1 MAKFDYKKW
10 VTENKR
16 GLLNEQT
23 YQQILVPGTT
33 YRLRGC
39 DEMTGMMSCLPDSF
53 FGGSPVPVGH
63 TFTLGFPPQPGNQG
77 GVKNV
82 YVQEVV
88 APCQWYV
95 PSPNAPLNPFPV
107 NPPTEAHIAPGPL
120 DSCPNNP
127 NAIISDPV
135 DEDFV
140 CYGCH
145 PTLNQIAT
153 TITAFSSADENGV
166 CGTVNFSSPGEDPS
180 IVTFYDDVN
189 HPQLEGCGA
198 DPVEEFGP
206 CYGCVDNQITP
217 QTGFTNSSNAGIC
230 GTVNGVTFYD
240 DENHPQ
246 LEGCGAEGSFGTS
259 GNYTVFDYPSGFD
272 VTQWTASF
280 IDMIINHPN
289 PCNFLT
295 QRITQFNNQL
305 NAGVGP
311 LQANQ
316 LMQKIAVCQELYQ
329 MVGCGG
335 MNEQISGVKKYKLD
349 PKAAAVIRRM
359 APKLRG
365 LASKG
370 RGVKKES
377 KKISA
382 LKRIIKETLSELQ
395 EAPKKCKC
403 KNGVCKTAG
412 GTLCPA
418 HECDNKCKGVEDT
431 VDKKNK

>member
-77 GVKNV
+77 GIKNV

-95 PSPNAPLNPFPV
+95 PSPNAPLNAYPV
-107 NPPTEAHIAPGPL
+107 NIPTEAQIAPGPL

-166 CGTVNFSSPGEDPS
+166 CGTINFSSPGEDPS

-189 HPQLEGCGA
+189 HPQLE
-198 DPVEEFGP
+198 
-206 CYGCVDNQITP
+206 N
-217 QTGFTNSSNAGIC
+217 
-230 GTVNGVTFYD
+230 
-240 DENHPQ
+240 
-246 LEGCGAEGSFGTS
+246 CGAEGSFGTT
-259 GNYTVFDYPSGFD
+259 GNYEVFDYPPEFNPSD
-272 VTQWTASF
+272 WTANF

-289 PCNFLT
+289 PCNFLA
-295 QRITQFNNQL
+295 QRIGQFYTAMGNQISFDINGNIANPQDL
-305 NAGVGP
+305 IVGP
-311 LQANQ
+311 LQANM
-316 LMQKIAVCQELYQ
+316 LMQKLVVCVELYNMFCLGTNLQ
-329 MVGCGG
+329 
-335 MNEQISGVKKYKLD
+335 EQSGNIGQIVQTAKNIKMD
-349 PKAAAVIRRM
+349 PKVRGIVRKAITR
-359 APKLRG
+359 LRDKM
-365 LASKG
+365 SKPLG
-370 RGVKKES
+370 KK
-377 KKISA
+377 
-382 LKRIIKETLSELQ
+382 
-395 EAPKKCKC
+395 
-403 KNGVCKTAG
+403 
-412 GTLCPA
+412 
-418 HECDNKCKGVEDT
+418 
-431 VDKKNK
+431 

>member
-198 DPVEEFGP
+198 
-206 CYGCVDNQITP
+206 
-217 QTGFTNSSNAGIC
+217 
-230 GTVNGVTFYD
+230 
-240 DENHPQ
+240 
-246 LEGCGAEGSFGTS
+246 EGSFGTS

-305 NAGVGP
+305 SAGVGP